1 MRLATSLRSLL
12 MAAAVTAPVLQAQ
25 EEPAVRKL
33 TADFGYVNVSG
44 NTSVTSLSIGDKF
57 TWARARWSFEQTFG
71 IVRGE
76 QDGIENTNNLRA
88 GLRVDYSLGGL
99 FSAFAASAY
108 DRNTFAGIKR
118 RFEEQA
124 GLTWRAVGSPI
135 DTLRFDA
142 GFSVTQQRSTT
153 DEESDFPSGRAAGL
167 YKHAFSDRAY
177 FEQRVEYLP
186 NFKTPN
192 DWRVNAE
199 SALVAPISTHIGLK
213 VGYAIRYDNQPEP
226 TFSTTDRLFVT
237 SIQVTY

>member
-1 MRLATSLRSLL
+1 MRLATSLGRLL
-12 MAAAVTAPVLQAQ
+12 LAAFVATPALQAQ
-25 EEPAVRKL
+25 DEAAVKKL

-88 GLRVDYSLGGL
+88 GLRVDYKLGGH
-99 FSAFAASAY
+99 FSAFVATNF

-124 GLTWRAVGSPI
+124 GLTWRAVGSPT
-135 DTLRFDA
+135 DTLRVDV
-142 GFSVTQQRSTT
+142 GTSITQQLSTT
-153 DEESDFPSGRAAGL
+153 GEHTDFPSGRAAGL
-167 YKHAFSDRAY
+167 YKHAFSGKSY

-192 DWRVNAE
+192 DWRVNTE
-199 SALVAPISTHIGLK
+199 SSLVAPISERIGLK
-213 VGYAIRYDNQPEP
+213 VGYAVRYDNQPEP
-226 TFSTTDRLFVT
+226 TFRTTDRLFVT
-237 SIQVTY
+237 SIQLTY